1 MHAVI
6 RTKGKQFRVASGDEI
21 RFPLME
27 AEAGERVTFEEV
39 LSVEKDDGIKVG
51 TPLVQG
57 AKVTGTV
64 LGHGKDKKILIWKHK
79 RRKNYRKKQGHR
91 QDFTR
96 VVIDD
101 ISA

>member
-27 AEAGERVTFEEV
+27 AEAGERVTFEDV

-79 RRKNYRKKQGHR
+79 RRKNYKKKQGHR

>member
-79 RRKNYRKKQGHR
+79 RRKNYKKKQGHR